1 MVWFNINVSKV
12 NIEFYFRLETMM
24 IKMHT
29 TQNLKTNGQR
39 LDLDKVLFNQKITT
53 KIKSI
58 KIEGMCDD

>member
-39 LDLDKVLFNQKITT
+39 LDLDKVLIKQKTTT

>member
-1 MVWFNINVSKV
+1 
-12 NIEFYFRLETMM
+12 M

-39 LDLDKVLFNQKITT
+39 LDLGKVLFNQKTTT